1 MQEIKPQFVTI
12 DELKVEKLGMGQKL
26 LDLSFKYTANGSQ
39 VKIFK
44 TFPLSENNVN
54 LVLALISDI
63 KRASNL
69 KLEKEEEMKEKLVN
83 YLGRLVQ
90 EVKSLEKFKESERY
104 MREFQKINCYKVS
117 FPEVQVDS
125 RSPTARRWS

>member
-1 MQEIKPQFVTI
+1 MQENKPQFVTI

-26 LDLSFKYTANGSQ
+26 LDLSFKYTALGKQ
-39 VKIFK
+39 TKIFK
-44 TFPLSENNVN
+44 TFPLSENNVTF
-54 LVLALISDI
+54 VLNLISEI

-83 YLGRLVQ
+83 YMARLVQ

-104 MREFQKINCYKVS
+104 MKEFQKINCYKVS
-117 FPEVQVDS
+117 FPEVQVDT
-125 RSPTARRWS
+125 RSPTARKWS